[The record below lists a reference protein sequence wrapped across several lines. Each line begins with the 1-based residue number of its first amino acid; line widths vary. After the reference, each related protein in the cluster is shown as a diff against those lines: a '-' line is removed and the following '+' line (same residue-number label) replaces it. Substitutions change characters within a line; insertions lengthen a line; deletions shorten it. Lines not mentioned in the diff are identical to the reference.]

1 MTRHRIPAG
10 IALAVLLLA
19 GGGRVATSAPAEI
32 HAIVEMSEH
41 CLIGGAQNQ
50 KWVGAAQFQKTL
62 KSSETFALYT
72 LNGPAGEVTLNR
84 NSESECH
91 ESWIGKTV
99 PDLKSGMA
107 IESPSWNVM
116 PRMPQAIDPN
126 DPTYVRVVSDI
137 LKREGI
143 KKPDVEIAQAYK
155 VDLDGDG
162 EDEEVIVA
170 NHYAHGLQELSG
182 VANETSAGDYTLVLV
197 RKIIDGKAQN
207 IVLAKAVW
215 LKGNEGPLP
224 RANHL
229 SAIADLNG
237 DGIMELVF
245 YDAYHEGSGSVV
257 IQIKGSTATTV
268 LECSCE
274 H

>member
-1 MTRHRIPAG
+1 MKRHRIPAG
-10 IALAVLLLA
+10 IALVVLIFVGRA
-19 GGGRVATSAPAEI
+19 RVATSAPAEI

-50 KWVGAAQFQKTL
+50 KWIAASQFQKTL
-62 KSSETFALYT
+62 KSSGTFALYT
-72 LNGPAGEVTLNR
+72 LKGPAGDITLNR
-84 NSESECH
+84 NADSECP
-91 ESWIGKTV
+91 ESWTEKTA
-99 PDLKSGMA
+99 PGLKSGIA
-107 IESPSWNVM
+107 IQSAPWNVM
-116 PRMPQAIDPN
+116 PRLPQAIDPK
-126 DPTYVRVVSDI
+126 DPTYVQVVSDI

-143 KKPDVEIAQAYK
+143 REPEVDITQAYK
-155 VDLDGDG
+155 IDLDGDG
-162 EDEEVIVA
+162 KDEVVIVA
-170 NHYAHGLQELSG
+170 NRYAKGLQELSG
-182 VANETSAGDYTLVLV
+182 VANETAAGDYTLVLV
-197 RKIIDGKAQN
+197 RKTIGGTVQN
-207 IVLAKAVW
+207 IILAKAVW

-237 DGIMELVF
+237 DGVMELVF

-257 IQIKGSTATTV
+257 IQIRGSKATTI